1 MNMVAEGVKSA
12 PTVVSLANRYDV
24 DVPICSEMQRIL
36 EGKADATRVYR
47 GLIRV
52 VAGAESEPG

>member
-1 MNMVAEGVKSA
+1 
-12 PTVVSLANRYDV
+12 
-24 DVPICSEMQRIL
+24 MQRIL
-36 EGKADATRVYR
+36 EGKADATLVYR